1 MRTDEFLKIS
11 LVVILPLSLF
21 SCQLTLKTFLG
32 IKDFK
37 QYVNEE
43 DRLEYYNGFIENNN
57 YNLKIYTFK
66 EQDSLF
72 SFFKKQN
79 NFPLI
84 IVNNLESKEKYRL
97 SCYEDVSY
105 DVELLNKNEL
115 VVNHDS
121 IQGIYELI
129 NKTTKQNLKIT
140 YNKEK
145 TVQNPKWDIYIVS
158 GTFLGNKLQN
168 RTLEI
173 RKLNNINTINI
184 IDMSMEKNDE

>member
-1 MRTDEFLKIS
+1 MRTDQFLKIS

-72 SFFKKQN
+72 SFLKKQN

-84 IVNNLESKEKYRL
+84 IVNNLKSKEKYKL

-115 VVNHDS
+115 VVNQDS